1 MPLLAEAMR
10 DNPDPSP
17 MARPF
22 PLASQRAGVGQSLFV
37 AGSIFILLMAVLAPF
52 MGALA
57 SSILTGLNVARVLA
71 LREVVN
77 LVAAVFEIGLLFLLT
92 ANPRINLTRSRNVV
106 LVGLAVSLVGAST
119 RMLLQ
124 FVVGLQSA
132 ELGQRWVAL
141 ELSVSVTFTSL
152 ILTVLL
158 LVAQRERLV
167 NAQVVL
173 RDEARRALEE
183 DHESLRVRV
192 FDHLHGTV
200 QSELLVT
207 RIRLLDIARDL
218 NDEATSAA
226 IIKEAGNLSRIH
238 DLEIRRLAH
247 VMVASGIDTSL
258 TDALRQLALSCE
270 GLCDVTIDIHEGF
283 NELDTT
289 LVGDSRAT
297 VRLAMFRIVE
307 ECVNNA
313 IRHGMAQSVA
323 IRISAE
329 RRARGHAVTI
339 HVSNDGVMPAFE
351 SREGVGFRVL
361 RARAAAFNGRVKTS
375 IVGGIFVVET
385 LLDTVD

>member
-1 MPLLAEAMR
+1 MR
-10 DNPDPSP
+10 WSP
-17 MARPF
+17 RED
-22 PLASQRAGVGQSLFV
+22 RRQSRV
-37 AGSIFILLMAVLAPF
+37 RGRMAVLTPF

-106 LVGLAVSLVGAST
+106 LVGLAVSLVGPST

-200 QSELLVT
+200 
-207 RIRLLDIARDL
+207 
-218 NDEATSAA
+218 
-226 IIKEAGNLSRIH
+226 
-238 DLEIRRLAH
+238 
-247 VMVASGIDTSL
+247 
-258 TDALRQLALSCE
+258 
-270 GLCDVTIDIHEGF
+270 
-283 NELDTT
+283 
-289 LVGDSRAT
+289 
-297 VRLAMFRIVE
+297 
-307 ECVNNA
+307 
-313 IRHGMAQSVA
+313 
-323 IRISAE
+323 
-329 RRARGHAVTI
+329 
-339 HVSNDGVMPAFE
+339 
-351 SREGVGFRVL
+351 
-361 RARAAAFNGRVKTS
+361 
-375 IVGGIFVVET
+375 
-385 LLDTVD
+385 